1 MPLDYSKW
9 DNLEL
14 SDDSDIE
21 CHPNVDKR
29 SMIKWK
35 REAIHRER
43 AERKAQITQ
52 LQEFIPMEEWVLHH
66 LDTIRSKDTT
76 AEETLKAIQRW
87 LELATQENK
96 HIVAV
101 AASTKPNTP
110 PLTLGEAL
118 GSILKDITP
127 DKEKELKERLDS
139 LHASA
144 TAVLDRS
151 EKELE
156 RLKKEES
163 KKLTSEN
170 MFHETSNRTVIMK
183 KMIWYLLT
191 DRWI

>member
-21 CHPNVDKR
+21 CHPNVDKK

-43 AERKAQITQ
+43 AERKAQISQ

-66 LDTIRSKDTT
+66 LNTIRSKDTS

-144 TAVLDRS
+144 TSVLERS
-151 EKELE
+151 EKELD
-156 RLKKEES
+156 RLQKEEG

-170 MFHETSNRTVIMK
+170 MFHETSNRTVIMGK
-183 KMIWYLLT
+183 EWVDYAY
-191 DRWI
+191 